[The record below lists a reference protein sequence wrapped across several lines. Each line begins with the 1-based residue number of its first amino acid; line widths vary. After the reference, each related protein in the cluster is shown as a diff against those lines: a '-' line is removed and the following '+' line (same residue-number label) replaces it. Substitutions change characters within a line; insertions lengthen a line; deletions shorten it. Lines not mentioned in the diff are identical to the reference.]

1 MKIEEAIKAIREGSK
16 RNFVQSIDMIINLK
30 NIDLRKPEN
39 KISKEITLPHSIRSK
54 ANVCVISD
62 SIQKSEKF
70 DVIGKIDLT
79 NFEGDKKKAK
89 GFAKKY
95 DFFLAEAPLMLAV
108 GKSIGRY
115 LGPLGKMPMP
125 IPPNIKNIDG
135 LAESKNKAPRKVRVM
150 PDSVCSNKTSRSK
163 PLAATMARKRLV
175 RSSKGIL
182 YSPPK
187 IFEVSFLIVSKAIHR
202 QYRRHRLRPAHTPKP

>member
-1 MKIEEAIKAIREGSK
+1 MKIEEAIKAIKEGSK

-135 LAESKNKAPRKVRVM
+135 LAESKNKAVKIRVR
-150 PDSVCSNKTSRSK
+150 DSPVIHTMIGKENMNEEQLIENGKKILEETEKTLPKGRAQIRNIYIK
-163 PLAATMARKRLV
+163 TTMGTAQ
-175 RSSKGIL
+175 
-182 YSPPK
+182 K
-187 IFEVSFLIVSKAIHR
+187 IEW
-202 QYRRHRLRPAHTPKP
+202 